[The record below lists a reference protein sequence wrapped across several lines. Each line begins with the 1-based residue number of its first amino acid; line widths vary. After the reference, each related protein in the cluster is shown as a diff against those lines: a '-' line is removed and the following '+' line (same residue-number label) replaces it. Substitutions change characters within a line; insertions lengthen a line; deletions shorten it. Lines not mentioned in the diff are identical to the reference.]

1 MAAFTSC
8 LPKPSVP
15 IKWGAG
21 LRPDGCAKAS
31 ANDCQP
37 LQWFAGCGSI
47 PLQGPMS
54 SKVLASC
61 KPVIPM
67 ETQSFQVTFERVYTT
82 TIFVNAESL
91 DEAIKQAEEQLAE
104 KELMQMDVDTISVSA
119 SKTD

>member
-1 MAAFTSC
+1 
-8 LPKPSVP
+8 
-15 IKWGAG
+15 
-21 LRPDGCAKAS
+21 
-31 ANDCQP
+31 
-37 LQWFAGCGSI
+37 
-47 PLQGPMS
+47 
-54 SKVLASC
+54 
-61 KPVIPM
+61 M